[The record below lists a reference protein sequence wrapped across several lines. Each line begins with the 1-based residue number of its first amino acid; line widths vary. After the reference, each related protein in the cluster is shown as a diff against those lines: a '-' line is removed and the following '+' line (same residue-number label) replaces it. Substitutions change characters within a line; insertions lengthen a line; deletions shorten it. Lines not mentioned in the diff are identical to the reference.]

1 MVAALKG
8 PPYIMHK
15 MNPARSRRQFLKF
28 LAASPLLAGVPRAA
42 LLEAF
47 AQNTTASTAAAG
59 DVIAAAKDAI
69 NVFDFE
75 AVARKTLPPAHW
87 GYMASGVDDDAT
99 LLANREAF
107 AHYQLRPR
115 RLVNASKTDLATD
128 LFGTTWATPVF
139 ICPVGGHK
147 MFHPEG
153 EIAVA
158 RAAQAKNTL
167 QILST
172 VTTAS
177 VEDVIKAR
185 GGPIWY
191 QLYPTSSLD
200 VRQTLVKRAEA
211 AGCPVLVLTVDL
223 SGGRNMETAERF
235 RRMDTRRC
243 ESCHAPGP
251 NGVFARRPMFS
262 GIDMTGVGVNAPALT
277 WDDVK
282 RLKDSMKMKLV
293 IKGIETREDAELCL
307 KHGVDGILV
316 SNHGGRATETGRAT
330 IDALS
335 EIAQAVGNRMPVMVD
350 GGFRRG
356 TDVFKALAL
365 GARAVGIGRPY
376 IWGLSAF
383 GQAGVEAVLDIL
395 RRELEMV
402 MRQSG
407 ASSIREIG
415 AAHITTRR

>member
-1 MVAALKG
+1 LVDRS
-8 PPYIMHK
+8 
-15 MNPARSRRQFLKF
+15 RSRREFLKF
-28 LAASPLLAGVPRAA
+28 LAASPLFAGSAG
-42 LLEAF
+42 LLDAF
-47 AQNTTASTAAAG
+47 AQNTTASTAGAG

-75 AVARKTLPPAHW
+75 AVARKNLPPAHW

-99 LLANREAF
+99 LRANREAF
-107 AHYQLRPR
+107 AHYKIRPR
-115 RLVNASKTDLATD
+115 RLVNASKVDLATD
-128 LFGTTWATPVF
+128 LFGTIWDTPVF

-158 RAAQAKNTL
+158 RAAQAKKTL

-172 VTTAS
+172 VTTSS
-177 VEDVIKAR
+177 VEEVMKAR

-191 QLYPTSSLD
+191 QLYPTSSWD
-200 VRQTLVKRAEA
+200 VRQKLVKRAEA

-235 RRMDTRRC
+235 RRMDTRKC
-243 ESCHAPGP
+243 DSCHEPGP
-251 NGVFARRPMFS
+251 NGVYTRRPMFT

-293 IKGIETREDAELCL
+293 IKGIETREDAELSV
-307 KHGVDGILV
+307 KYGVDGILV
-316 SNHGGRATETGRAT
+316 SNHGGRASETGRAT

-335 EIAQAVGNRMPVMVD
+335 EIVQAAGNRMPVMVD

-356 TDVFKALAL
+356 TDIFKALAL

-383 GQAGVEAVLDIL
+383 GQPGVEAVLDIL

-407 ASSIREIG
+407 VRSIREIG
-415 AAHITTRR
+415 PAYIASS